1 LPNGGEQFWNPMG
14 VNDIVFQ
21 PRSLLAYNGEFGFT
35 IPSSVVQDIKN
46 RTGTNSYTNL
56 TQNTINWTLV
66 ADDIWNYATDDAPV
80 DPDIRSFLEDVAVG
94 YVRGDIL
101 KSGAITSA
109 DSVAVTNYSY
119 GPGSTQYNS
128 LSSETTFRIKKFFE
142 NAILDD
148 YARDFPQL
156 SDTVLTR
163 YVNVG
168 NPNHEGIVWRASYE
182 HEVTCGTVNQVIEPN
197 ADNGLELWANG
208 YYHVLVRN
216 ILPYLSVGAEVTFT
230 DHGSTLDGQRG
241 TVTYLN
247 TVNNP
252 SLGTSDTTITI
263 KFTGES
269 ITSNDIG
276 GNYGSINIVDKFVLA
291 QGRIL

>member
-35 IPSSVVQDIKN
+35 IPAAVVADIKN
-46 RTGTNSYTNL
+46 RNGSNSYTNL
-56 TQNTINWTLV
+56 TQNTINWSLVESDLTTL
-66 ADDIWNYATDDAPV
+66 AGGGALSPSTLSAFW
-80 DPDIRSFLEDVAVG
+80 LEAIAG
-94 YVRGDIL
+94 YVRGDVNN
-101 KSGAITSA
+101 SGSITATDVLSIQQYKA
-109 DSVAVTNYSY
+109 STLSDDNIRFRIQKFIENYLLDESNNAN
-119 GPGSTQYNS
+119 TT
-128 LSSETTFRIKKFFE
+128 LSS
-142 NAILDD
+142 D
-148 YARDFPQL
+148 
-156 SDTVLTR
+156 VLGR
-163 YVNVG
+163 YVNLG

-182 HEVTCGTVNQVIEPN
+182 NEVTCGTVNQVIEPN
-197 ADNGLELWANG
+197 ADNGLELWSNG

-263 KFTGES
+263 QFTGES